1 MKYSSILVL
10 LLTVSGCAAFPGPG
24 SVQNGESQSAVRAKL
39 GTPAAERKLGS
50 GDAAWYYITGPSGFY
65 TYRVVFGTG
74 GAVADY
80 SQVLTRQHFM
90 AVPQGAAK
98 TTVLDELGPPMEEMS
113 FQRTRTQAWTYRW
126 MDGTFEMLAD
136 AVFDSDKGTLNQIVV
151 YRDSA
156 FSDSIS
162 P

>member
-1 MKYSSILVL
+1 M
-10 LLTVSGCAAFPGPG
+10 
-24 SVQNGESQSAVRAKL
+24 
-39 GTPAAERKLGS
+39 
-50 GDAAWYYITGPSGFY
+50 AWYYITGPSGFY
-65 TYRVVFGTG
+65 TYRVVFGAG
-74 GAVADY
+74 GAVAGY
-80 SQVLTRQHFM
+80 SQVLTRQNFM

-98 TTVLDELGPPMEEMS
+98 TAVLDQLGPPMEEMS